1 MNSPPPGPPT
11 WQRISAAL
19 DQGLDLPP
27 AEREAWLA
35 GLDQSEPSL
44 ANRLRELFIQHE
56 RLEDSGF
63 LSGSPST
70 SPALMSLF
78 SASLAGKQAGAYVIE
93 RLLGRGGMGEVWL
106 ASRSDGRYEGRCALK
121 FLEHSVAQPK
131 LAERFR
137 HEGRLLGRLI
147 HPNIA
152 RLLDAGTLEGRQY
165 LVLEYVDGEPI
176 DRYCE
181 SRNLDVEARVRLIL
195 DVIAAVAHAHTNLVI
210 HRDIKPSNVLVTRDG
225 IVKLLDFGIA
235 KLMRAG
241 TDDDD
246 PLHTRFEEVAL
257 TPEYAAPEQLLGES
271 SSTATDVYQMAMLL
285 YVLLTG
291 RHPFTASGTRA
302 ERVRAAIEGH
312 VPLASELATGPRA
325 KQLRGDLDAI
335 LAMALRKNPAERYT
349 TADGLREE
357 LLRYL
362 NREPVSA
369 RRGVALYNSLRF
381 VQRHWLSICA
391 AGIVAVGL
399 LTALLIV
406 NSERKRAFAL
416 ATQTAA
422 VTDFLDAIIT
432 EAAASDGPVTVSD
445 MVKRGEQLILADKA
459 GDRESQASILLLLGS
474 YRDDVGDHDEAIR
487 MLDRGLVL
495 LKGSPDEEARARLI
509 CGRAVAVA
517 QAQSPEAALPAIEQ
531 QLRSS
536 QIRSAGRADC
546 LRDRSI
552 IAMHLD
558 DREGALRYAT
568 DALAVLKTTPLAS
581 KSHLANYTA
590 LLAQGLYGMG
600 HNREAFS
607 TFAEALE
614 MYAELGLGRGENAIT
629 TRNNLAV
636 AYQNAGVPLRA
647 LPIFEEN
654 LALMAERTA
663 TPHPV
668 FMINRA
674 QSLEFIGR
682 FAAAHAAYQAGLDA
696 DAGHDRNSRVT
707 FLLGLANTSRRLG
720 ELTAAAKYLDLAAG
734 VLGPSE
740 SESSFL
746 SIKLAV
752 ARGMLDIAG
761 GNPAEAQA
769 QFTRAA
775 LSPHGL
781 TTPLDIDL
789 GKAEVH
795 LLAGD
800 ANTAVQDARAALD
813 KATAL
818 RGDLPWSFRT
828 GLAAL
833 MLGRALDQLGDHL
846 KAREAFATAVQ
857 HLSNTVAADHPDLL
871 RARSLLR
878 AATV

>member
-19 DQGLDLPP
+19 DQGLDLSP
-27 AEREAWLA
+27 AEREIWLA
-35 GLDQSEPSL
+35 GLEKSHPNL
-44 ANRLRELFIQHE
+44 ARRLRELFIQHE

-63 LSGSPST
+63 LSGSPSA

-78 SASLAGKQAGAYVIE
+78 SASLAGQQAGAYVIE

-106 ASRSDGRYEGRCALK
+106 ASRSDGRYEGHCALK
-121 FLEHSVAQPK
+121 FLERSMAQPK

-152 RLLDAGTLEGRQY
+152 RLLDAGSLEGRQY

-176 DRYCE
+176 DRYSE
-181 SRNLDVEARVRLIL
+181 SRNLGVEARVRLIL
-195 DVIAAVAHAHTNLVI
+195 DVICAVAHAHAHLII

-235 KLMRAG
+235 KLLRAG

-246 PLHTRFEEVAL
+246 PLITRFEEVAL

-271 SSTATDVYQMAMLL
+271 SSTATDVYQVGMLL

-291 RHPFTASGTRA
+291 RHPFAASGTRA
-302 ERVRAAIEGH
+302 ERVRAAIEGR
-312 VPLASELATGPRA
+312 VPLASQFATGPRG

-335 LAMALRKNPAERYT
+335 LAIALRKNPAERYA
-349 TADGLREE
+349 TAEGLRED
-357 LLRYL
+357 LIRFL
-362 NREPVSA
+362 NREPVRA
-369 RRGVALYNSLRF
+369 RRGAALYNSIRF
-381 VQRHWLSICA
+381 VQRHWLGICA
-391 AGIVAVGL
+391 TGIVAIGL

-445 MVKRGEQLILADKA
+445 MVKRGEQLILADKG

-487 MLDRGLVL
+487 MLDRGLAL
-495 LKGSPDEEARARLI
+495 LKGSRDDEARARLV

-531 QLRSS
+531 QLQSSQVRSS
-536 QIRSAGRADC
+536 GRADC

-568 DALAVLKTTPLAS
+568 DALSVLKTTPLAS
-581 KSHLANYTA
+581 KSHIANYTS
-590 LLAQGLYGMG
+590 LLAQGYYGMG
-600 HNREAFS
+600 RNREAFS
-607 TFAEALE
+607 TFAVALE
-614 MYAELGLGRGENAIT
+614 MYAELGLDRGENATT

-636 AYQNAGVPLRA
+636 AYQTAGVPQRA

-654 LALMAERTA
+654 LRIMAERVA

-682 FAAAHAAYQAGLDA
+682 YSDAHAAYQAGLDA
-696 DAGHDRNSRVT
+696 EAGRDRNSRAT

-720 ELTAAAKYLDLAAG
+720 DLTAAAKYLDLAAEA
-734 VLGPSE
+734 LGPAE
-740 SESSFL
+740 SESSFM
-746 SIKLAV
+746 SVKLAV
-752 ARGMLDIAG
+752 ARGMLDIAN
-761 GNPAEAQA
+761 GNTDAAQT

-775 LSPHGL
+775 TSPHGL

-789 GKAEVH
+789 GKAEVN

-800 ANTAVQDARAALD
+800 ANTAAQDARAALD

-828 GLAAL
+828 GMAEL
-833 MLGRALDQLGDHL
+833 MLGRALNELGDHL
-846 KAREAFATAVQ
+846 KARQAFETAVQ
-857 HLSNTVAADHPDLL
+857 HLANTVAPDHPDLL
-871 RARSLLR
+871 HARELLR
-878 AATV
+878 Q